1 MNHTDN
7 SVQRTILGSGLLIAP
22 IAAFSASV
30 MQALAMS
37 FAFFCMTLLTVLPAA
52 LIPVKLPAALRI
64 LLYSVI
70 GSLVY
75 IPVGILTVHLFPQV
89 SGGVFIPILSSAL
102 YLTAL
107 FQEVFPRKRLL
118 KSLIRNLISVPAAAV
133 LTGALR
139 ELFGSASFAG
149 ISLQFQ
155 PPLPM
160 LLHPSGG
167 LILLILLLT
176 AISALRRREHPHA
189 DSD

>member
-1 MNHTDN
+1 
-7 SVQRTILGSGLLIAP
+7 
-22 IAAFSASV
+22 
-30 MQALAMS
+30 MS
-37 FAFFCMTLLTVLPAA
+37 FAFFCMTLLTVLPASLLPA
-52 LIPVKLPAALRI
+52 KLPAVFRI

-75 IPVGILTVHLFPQV
+75 IPVGILAVHLFPQI

-102 YLTAL
+102 YLTVS
-107 FQEVFPRKRLL
+107 FHEVFPRKGLW
-118 KSLIRNLISVPAAAV
+118 KSLVCNLISVPAAAV
-133 LTGALR
+133 LTGAVR
-139 ELFGSASFAG
+139 ELLGSASLAG

-167 LILLILLLT
+167 LIFLILLLT
-176 AISALRRREHPHA
+176 AISAFRRKEHQHA